1 MNNIKALTFDIGGTV
16 FDWKT
21 AVIDAVQSL
30 AQARQADVDAEAF
43 AMDWRS
49 KKFELLARMHA
60 GEISGLNAD
69 GLLQLGLK
77 ELSDSYPQLN
87 LSEADRHE
95 LTQAWHRMKAWPDF
109 PNALVQMRKSYY
121 VAVLTILSF
130 SIAVDCSRLNNT
142 HWDAILSCEFL
153 GHYKPKA
160 EAYQRGCQLLGFA
173 PEQVM
178 MVASHPLD
186 LLAASKAGMK
196 TGFVKEKMNEPDLP
210 GFSGEIDVNQFDI
223 VAQDF
228 ADLANQLDS
237 LKESA

>member
-1 MNNIKALTFDIGGTV
+1 MKNIKALTFDIGGTV

-21 AVIDAVQSL
+21 AVIEAVQTL
-30 AQARQADVDAEAF
+30 AQNRQAKVDAETF
-43 AMDWRS
+43 AMDWRT
-49 KKFELLARMHA
+49 KKFELLGRLHA

-69 GLLQLGLK
+69 GLLQLGLE
-77 ELSDSYPQLN
+77 ELSSSYPQLN
-87 LSEADRHE
+87 LSGEDRHE

-109 PNALVQMRKSYY
+109 PDALVQMRKSYY
-121 VAVLTILSF
+121 VAVLTILSL

-142 HWDAILSCEFL
+142 YWDAIMSCEFL

-160 EAYQRGCQLLGFA
+160 EAYQRGCQLLNFK

-196 TGFVKEKMNEPDLP
+196 MAFVKEKMHEPDFP

-223 VAQDF
+223 VAEDF
-228 ADLANQLDS
+228 ADLANQLS
-237 LKESA
+237 